1 MQEYCTI
8 AAPAFAELTEK
19 RSRFLAALA
28 PVETQA
34 QAQAF
39 LAEIRKKHHEARHHC
54 FAYLTREGNITRCS
68 DDGEPSGT
76 GGQPILNVLEGA
88 GLTDVCCVVTRYF
101 GGTLLGTGGLTRAY
115 GGAAAAAAAQAETV
129 RMVQCVLCRVHM
141 DYSFYGKFCK
151 LCERFPMLQGSGEF
165 SDEVAVMAA
174 VRADRFPDF
183 AAAVTELTAGS
194 AEVVEQGKAFRRLPE
209 NGEA

>member
-1 MQEYCTI
+1 
-8 AAPAFAELTEK
+8 
-19 RSRFLAALA
+19 
-28 PVETQA
+28 
-34 QAQAF
+34 
-39 LAEIRKKHHEARHHC
+39 
-54 FAYLTREGNITRCS
+54 
-68 DDGEPSGT
+68 
-76 GGQPILNVLEGA
+76 
-88 GLTDVCCVVTRYF
+88 
-101 GGTLLGTGGLTRAY
+101 
-115 GGAAAAAAAQAETV
+115 
-129 RMVQCVLCRVHM
+129 MVQCVLCRVHM